1 MKLKDLLLGLTIA
14 IILFYGCS
22 ENEQLEEIKNNS
34 TPVLS
39 RTEHLGC
46 FLEYGNN
53 KSTMDTDTIYYEIMN
68 DTLLLHVIMNQNCG
82 YCLKDSVIINNEL
95 VDIFISDTCGLMAN
109 CMCDYIFDYYF
120 TDFSDQITFTVYYKA
135 IWESEYSFWAEL
147 NYPYN

>member
-1 MKLKDLLLGLTIA
+1 MKPKDLILGL
-14 IILFYGCS
+14 ILSSIFLNGCS
-22 ENEQLEEIKNNS
+22 EKEKVENRQNNLI
-34 TPVLS
+34 PKLAK
-39 RTEHLGC
+39 TEYLGC

-53 KSTMDTDTIYYEIMN
+53 KSTMDTDTIYYELIN

-109 CMCDYIFDYYF
+109 CMCDYDFDYYF
-120 TDFSDQITFTVYYKA
+120 TDFSEQMTFTVYYKA

-147 NYPYN
+147 NYP